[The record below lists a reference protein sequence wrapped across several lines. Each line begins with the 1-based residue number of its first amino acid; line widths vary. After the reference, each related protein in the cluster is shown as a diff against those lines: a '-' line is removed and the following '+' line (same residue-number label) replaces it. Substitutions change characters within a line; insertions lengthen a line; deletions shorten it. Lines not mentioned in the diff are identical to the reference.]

1 MASDYHQYY
10 SAPPRTQLP
19 PFFCRSFRVSRSRR
33 VAGHVGQVLDLWTV
47 QHWGKGGGLR
57 SVERRCRTRR
67 SLVLSLH
74 GLSGGPS
81 PLLGSGRRHPRT
93 GTSTRAQSRR
103 SARHPA
109 LLGPAPFSLSFSS
122 SSVSRFAWPPAS
134 SDSRLT
140 FASKRDRKSGST
152 EISATPPRGSRVG
165 ARQKGHVMRRRWRCW
180 PRSTGCASA
189 CYPRWPHL
197 PCWPPP
203 AGSCCPAW
211 RARSACPWRL
221 ARCSSPVS
229 ARGAERGDSRFEGGT
244 GHPEGSL
251 WACQG
256 NAGPPAEKWG
266 SPSPLGSGSQPSRKR
281 RAPPQVRVDYLRLG
295 EC

>member
-19 PFFCRSFRVSRSRR
+19 PFFCRSFRVPRSRR
-33 VAGHVGQVLDLWTV
+33 VAGHVGQVLDLWTL

-93 GTSTRAQSRR
+93 GTSNRAQSRR

-165 ARQKGHVMRRRWRCW
+165 ARQ
-180 PRSTGCASA
+180 
-189 CYPRWPHL
+189 
-197 PCWPPP
+197 
-203 AGSCCPAW
+203 
-211 RARSACPWRL
+211 
-221 ARCSSPVS
+221 
-229 ARGAERGDSRFEGGT
+229 
-244 GHPEGSL
+244 
-251 WACQG
+251 
-256 NAGPPAEKWG
+256 
-266 SPSPLGSGSQPSRKR
+266 
-281 RAPPQVRVDYLRLG
+281 
-295 EC
+295 